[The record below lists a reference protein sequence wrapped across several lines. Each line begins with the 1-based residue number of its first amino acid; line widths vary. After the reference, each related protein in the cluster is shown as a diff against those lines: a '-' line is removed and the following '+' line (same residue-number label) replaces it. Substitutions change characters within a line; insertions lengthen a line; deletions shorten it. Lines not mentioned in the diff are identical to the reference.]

1 MMKYCYDY
9 PRPALT
15 SDIVI
20 FSYNKSRLLVLLI
33 ERKYMPFKGRWA
45 LPGGFVDMEET
56 AEECA
61 YRELNEETGLEIKN
75 LSQLVTASTLGRDPR
90 GRTVSVFF
98 YGFINYDIANIKAG
112 DDAKKVQWFPADK
125 LPSLAFDH
133 NEIILIALKR
143 LKELLQLKPFGHE
156 LLPQYFKLSDLE
168 QFFDI
173 ILSDKELTE
182 RYIKQYIK
190 SGIIRENEDK
200 SELYSFNETGQIDS
214 DG

>member
-1 MMKYCYDY
+1 MKYCYDY

-15 SDIVI
+15 SDIVV

-61 YRELNEETGLEIKN
+61 YRELNEETGLEIRN

-98 YGFINYDIANIKAG
+98 YGFINFDIANIKAG
-112 DDAKKVQWFPADK
+112 DDAKNAQWFQADK
-125 LPSLAFDH
+125 PPSLAFDH

-143 LKELLQLKPFGHE
+143 LKEMLQLKPFGRE
-156 LLPQYFKLSDLE
+156 LLQEYFKLADLE
-168 QFFDI
+168 QLFNI
-173 ILSDKELTE
+173 ILSDKKITE
-182 RYIKQYIK
+182 KYLKQYIE
-190 SGIIRENEDK
+190 SGIIRKNEHK
-200 SELYSFNETGQIDS
+200 SELYSFAE
-214 DG
+214 

>member
-9 PRPALT
+9 PRPALS
-15 SDIVI
+15 SDIVV

-75 LSQLVTASTLGRDPR
+75 LTQLVTASTLGRDPR

-112 DDAKKVQWFPADK
+112 DDAKNAQWFQANKP
-125 LPSLAFDH
+125 PSLAFDH

-143 LKELLQLKPFGHE
+143 LKELLQLRPFGRE
-156 LLPQYFKLSDLE
+156 LLPEYFKLADLE
-168 QFFDI
+168 QLFNT
-173 ILSDKELTE
+173 ILSDKKITIK
-182 RYIKQYIK
+182 YIKQYIE
-190 SGIIRENEDK
+190 SGIIRKNEHK
-200 SELYSFNETGQIDS
+200 SELYCFDEEKLKE
-214 DG
+214 